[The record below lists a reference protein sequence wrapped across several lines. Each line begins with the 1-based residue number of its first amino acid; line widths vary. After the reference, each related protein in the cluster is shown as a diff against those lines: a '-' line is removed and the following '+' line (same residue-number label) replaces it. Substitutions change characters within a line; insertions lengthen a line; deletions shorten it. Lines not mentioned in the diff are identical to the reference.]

1 MRLTRGP
8 RRTIKAPSD
17 GPRTPEEARIQA
29 TFHAFKAGITGAK
42 GEASVREVLATL
54 GTPALH
60 DVIVR
65 DQRGL
70 TQIDHLVRTP
80 DAIVVLETKCY
91 GGIISGEL
99 DGRTWTQRFPDSS
112 EQFEL
117 PNAVRQNYRHLM
129 AVEASIGNS
138 SVSVRSFVVAAG
150 SATFEGKLRDVLVP
164 LTDLRR
170 VLSGSP
176 SPSLRWLD
184 GAWQKLQALAAQSP
198 TLREAHRHE
207 IDSRRS

>member
-29 TFHAFKAGITGAK
+29 TFRAFKAGITGAK

-80 DAIVVLETKCY
+80 DAIVVLETKRY
-91 GGIISGEL
+91 GGIINGEL

-129 AVEASIGNS
+129 AVEAAIGNS

-150 SATFEGKLRDVLVP
+150 SAIFEGELRTVLVP
-164 LTDLRR
+164 AAGLGR
-170 VLSGSP
+170 VLSGSHLP
-176 SPSLRWLD
+176 SQRWLN
-184 GAWQKLQALAAQSP
+184 GAWDKLQAMAARNAS
-198 TLREAHRHE
+198 LREAHRRE
-207 IDSRRS
+207 IEARRS